1 MITDERASRTSSFD
15 MPIKQIL
22 QSRSSDLLATLVSST
37 SGDLEIELDAPLVVM
52 MTG

>member
-22 QSRSSDLLATLVSST
+22 QTRSSDILATLVSTT
-37 SGDLEIELDAPLVVM
+37 SGDREMAAPLVVM

>member
-1 MITDERASRTSSFD
+1 MTMDERASRTSSFD

-22 QSRSSDLLATLVSST
+22 QAMSNDLLATLVSST
-37 SGDLEIELDAPLVVM
+37 SADLEMDAPLVVM